1 MTTPINPDAKRVNIP
16 TRYTFTDPELIEL
29 AKRGVQFAR
38 QYEAL
43 DKDFT
48 SLKADFKLRLTNLE
62 NERARLDEKIA
73 DGFEMRGTD
82 CLCAFNTPTKGQKT
96 FTIEA
101 TGEVVRSEPM
111 TPLDNVMDLPLK
123 DEPKVLPDD
132 PADIVKCTVYR
143 DGVLDEALTHRMESK
158 MGTNLGDALG
168 QAAAGTDQPQVL
180 IPDFNSPD
188 WGAKTL
194 RSHFKKAATAAGWP
208 VAAITTLL
216 DQCKGNDMLS
226 IRNTMSPHVKGFVT
240 MPVEVEGVGGC
251 TLEIQIIEAFGTFD
265 GTHHLSCWGMLEPL
279 AGISLDF
286 PDAWDEGERLT
297 HLQSQLK
304 NKAIAKQWPDAAKT
318 YLAHAVDE
326 ATLSDLVSLAERLS
340 GKESK

>member
-1 MTTPINPDAKRVNIP
+1 MTETNNSPDAKRVNIP

-123 DEPKVLPDD
+123 DEPAKEAKVLPDD
-132 PADIVKCTVYR
+132 VSTIGADVQADRVHFSSGAI
-143 DGVLDEALTHRMESK
+143 
-158 MGTNLGDALG
+158 GTNLGDALG
-168 QAAAGTDQPQVL
+168 KAAAGTDQPQVL

-194 RSHFKKAATAAGWP
+194 RNEFKKACVKAGWP
-208 VAAITTLL
+208 VAAIETLL
-216 DQCKGNDMLS
+216 SQCKGSDVAA
-226 IRNTMSPHVKGFVT
+226 IRKTLAPHVRGAVSY
-240 MPVEVEGVGGC
+240 PVEGGVEGV
-251 TLEIQIIEAFGTFD
+251 TFSPGRLAPWGD
-265 GTHHLSCWGMLEPL
+265 FNGTHHLSVWGMLEPL
-279 AGISLDF
+279 SKVTTEF
-286 PDAWDEGERLT
+286 PDAWDENEKLGHLCQQLT
-297 HLQSQLK
+297 NAALNS
-304 NKAIAKQWPDAAKT
+304 QWPDAAKQ
-318 YLAHAVDE
+318 YLAHCIDG
-326 ATLSDLVSLAERLS
+326 ATLEELIALAERLKGS
-340 GKESK
+340 EVQDA